1 MPFEI
6 VFASLPAMSSISIGT
21 TNRLFPPSFIF
32 ATSGTPIAII
42 GSPKLLYVNIF
53 LELPTPLP
61 GVSPTFVICMLL
73 PTLAMSFVASESI
86 AITMLGFTIFF
97 ADIIKPYK
105 QGRGGYLYGIES
117 AASGMPGGFFKYYEA
132 VNGIV

>member
-1 MPFEI
+1 MLR
-6 VFASLPAMSSISIGT
+6 ASWALAGALKRKVVNALT
-21 TNRLFPPSFIF
+21 
-32 ATSGTPIAII
+32 IA
-42 GSPKLLYVNIF
+42 
-53 LELPTPLP
+53 
-61 GVSPTFVICMLL
+61 
-73 PTLAMSFVASESI
+73 
-86 AITMLGFTIFF
+86 FF